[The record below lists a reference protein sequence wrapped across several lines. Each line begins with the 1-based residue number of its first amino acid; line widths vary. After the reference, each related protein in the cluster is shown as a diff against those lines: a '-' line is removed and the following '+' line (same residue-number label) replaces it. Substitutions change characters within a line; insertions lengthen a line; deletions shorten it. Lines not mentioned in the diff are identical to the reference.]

1 MFQTIIGIDV
11 SKHTLDVVMLRPKG
25 QWHKVI
31 DNSPQGHQ
39 WLQNWIIR
47 TKQGTIHACLE
58 ATGQYG
64 EPVAEYLYAQG
75 HQISVVN
82 PARIKRYGESKLH
95 RNKTDKADAALIAE
109 FCSKEK
115 PALWMPS
122 PPAQKHLRCL
132 VRYLADLESMCRQEQ
147 NRLASGLQ
155 DEFVIH
161 ELETHIAYMQQRR
174 TVIREAIQ
182 QQVETHT
189 DLKKQQ
195 DLLVSIPG
203 IGKFT
208 AARLLAELVD
218 ISAFEN
224 APQLAAFAG
233 LNPKGKRSGTS
244 VYRKTHVSKEGRPFL
259 RSILYMPGIVA
270 RRHNPIVHTFCD
282 RLAAHNLPKK
292 AVISAAMRKLLH
304 IVYGVLKRNQP
315 FDPNY
320 LSTA

>member
-115 PALWMPS
+115 PALWTPQ
-122 PPAQKHLRCL
+122 PAFRKHLRWL
-132 VRYLADLESMCRQEQ
+132 VRYLADLASMYQQER
-147 NRLASGLQ
+147 NRFLSGVR
-155 DEFVIH
+155 DEFVLNA
-161 ELETHIAYMQQRR
+161 LEAHMGYIRQQCDAVRQ
-174 TVIREAIQ
+174 AIQ
-182 QQVETHT
+182 Q
-189 DLKKQQ
+189 
-195 DLLVSIPG
+195 
-203 IGKFT
+203 
-208 AARLLAELVD
+208 
-218 ISAFEN
+218 
-224 APQLAAFAG
+224 
-233 LNPKGKRSGTS
+233 
-244 VYRKTHVSKEGRPFL
+244 
-259 RSILYMPGIVA
+259 
-270 RRHNPIVHTFCD
+270 
-282 RLAAHNLPKK
+282 
-292 AVISAAMRKLLH
+292 H
-304 IVYGVLKRNQP
+304 IEATP
-315 FDPNY
+315 E
-320 LSTA
+320 